1 MPVRYR
7 SALWISAGLA
17 SLALIIW
24 LGRATPAA
32 TPAGAFLGPA
42 AYADAPTPTHAMAA
56 LTERDL
62 LELTRRGHERYARDI
77 RDYRCV
83 FLKQERI
90 DGKLRPREEI
100 KVCYRESPTSIYM
113 IWQRNASEA
122 KRALF
127 KDTREF
133 LDKKNQKVARVEPNG
148 AIVRL
153 FVKDVRVAID
163 GPEAHRTSRRTIDE
177 FGFKST
183 FELLEH
189 YNRVGE
195 KNGVLDIRY
204 GGEGTIDGRPT
215 YVLIRHL
222 PYDGP
227 EGIYPDARMVLHL
240 DQEWLLP
247 TAVYS
252 YADRE
257 GRELLGSYVFTQVRL
272 NTGLGDDAFKF

>member
-24 LGRATPAA
+24 LGRATPAT
-32 TPAGAFLGPA
+32 TPAGVFLGPA

-62 LELTRRGHERYARDI
+62 LELTRRGRQRYERQI
-77 RDYRCV
+77 RDYCCT

-90 DGKLRPREEI
+90 DGKVKPREEI
-100 KVCYRESPTSIYM
+100 EVRYRESPTAIYM

-127 KDTREF
+127 KDTKEF
-133 LDKKNQKVARVEPNG
+133 LDSKNRKVARVEPNG
-148 AIVRL
+148 AIVHL
-153 FVKDVRVAID
+153 FVKDVLIPIR
-163 GPEAHRTSRRTIDE
+163 GPEARRTSRRTIDE

-183 FELLEH
+183 FELLER

-195 KNGVLDIRY
+195 ENGVLDIRY

-247 TAVYS
+247 TAVYC
-252 YADRE
+252 YADHE
-257 GRELLGSYVFTQVRL
+257 GKELLGSYVFTNVRL
-272 NTGLGDDAFKF
+272 NTGLGEDAFKF

>member
-1 MPVRYR
+1 MPYRYR
-7 SALWISAGLA
+7 SALWISGSLA
-17 SLALIIW
+17 SLAVIIW
-24 LGRATPAA
+24 LGRATPA
-32 TPAGAFLGPA
+32 TRPADAFLGPA
-42 AYADAPTPTHAMAA
+42 AYADAPIPSRSALA
-56 LTERDL
+56 LTEHDL
-62 LELTRRGHERYARDI
+62 LELTRRGRERYAREI
-77 RDYRCV
+77 RDYRCT

-90 DGKLRPREEI
+90 DGKLKPREEI
-100 KVCYRESPTSIYM
+100 EVRYRESPTSIYM
-113 IWQRNASEA
+113 IWQKNASEA

-127 KDTREF
+127 KDTKEF
-133 LDKKNQKVARVEPNG
+133 VDKSNQKVARVEPNG
-148 AIVRL
+148 AIARL
-153 FVKDVRVAID
+153 FVKDVRVPID

-183 FELLEH
+183 FELLER

-215 YVLIRHL
+215 YVLIRSL

-227 EGIYPDARMVLHL
+227 EGTYPDARMVLHL

-252 YADRE
+252 YADHE
-257 GRELLGSYVFTQVRL
+257 GKDLLGSYVFTKVRL
-272 NTGLGDDAFKF
+272 NPGLTDDAFKF

>member
-17 SLALIIW
+17 PLALIAW
-24 LGRATPAA
+24 LGRATPATTQA
-32 TPAGAFLGPA
+32 DAFLAPA
-42 AYADAPTPTHAMAA
+42 AYADAPAPARTVAA

-62 LELTRRGHERYARDI
+62 LELTRRGRQRYEREI
-77 RDYRCV
+77 RDYCCT

-90 DGKLRPREEI
+90 NGKLRPREEI
-100 KVCYRESPTSIYM
+100 KVRYREAPTSIYM
-113 IWQRNASEA
+113 IWQKNASEA

-127 KDTREF
+127 KDTKDF
-133 LDKKNQKVARVEPNG
+133 LDSKNRKVARVEPNG

-153 FVKDVRVAID
+153 FVNDVRVAID
-163 GPEAHRTSRRTIDE
+163 GPEAHRTSRRSIDE

-183 FELLEH
+183 FELLER

-195 KNGVLDIRY
+195 ENGVLDIRY

-215 YVLIRHL
+215 YILIRHL

-247 TAVYS
+247 TAVYC
-252 YADRE
+252 YADHE
-257 GRELLGSYVFTQVRL
+257 GKELLGSYVFTNLRL
-272 NTGLGDDAFKF
+272 NTGLSDADFNF